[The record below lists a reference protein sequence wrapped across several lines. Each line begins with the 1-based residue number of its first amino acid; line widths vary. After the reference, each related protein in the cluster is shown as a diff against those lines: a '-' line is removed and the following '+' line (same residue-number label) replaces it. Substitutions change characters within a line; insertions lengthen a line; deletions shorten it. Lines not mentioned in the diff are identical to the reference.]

1 VTIEEYLQALGRLL
15 PRGPGRRRTL
25 AEVEDHLREAAEE
38 VGEEEEAVA
47 RFGSPEEVARAFADE
62 RLARATPWSA
72 LVVLLCLGGYLGAY
86 LLAENALPPAP
97 WPSESEAPSF
107 LRWTAAGA
115 TWSFAAAAG
124 AGVLALVLAAL
135 SRGRSALAALALST
149 LALALASSLALAGG
163 LRRAA
168 LYDELDVAGRLSGI
182 EVALGTVYLASLALA
197 ALAAAG
203 WSLRVSWT
211 ARRASTS

>member
-15 PRGPGRRRTL
+15 PRGPRRRRTL

-38 VGEEEEAVA
+38 VGEEEAVA

-62 RLARATPWSA
+62 RVARAIPWSA

-86 LLAENALPPAP
+86 VLAENALPPAP

-168 LYDELDVAGRLSGI
+168 VYDELDVAGRLSGI